1 MIVYVQK
8 KEPGECHNR
17 DTRRITVAQCG
28 KSGKR
33 DGPPYTY
40 PVRENTNRRFPEKE
54 VSVLFVSS
62 AVRAAFFIIGLLI
75 IMYQIIPLRPAIEI
89 ILDAS
94 GILAL
99 CAAFAA
105 RESFGNYIAGFLL
118 TVHKPFKIGDRISL
132 QQIDITGTVK
142 DISFRHT
149 VIESDSGSII
159 TVPNSIMNTVA
170 IEDLPEIKPKR
181 QNKKKK

>member
-1 MIVYVQK
+1 MNLDQYFTNGFENFLILTVFVMVIYTIIWTSVEK
-8 KEPGECHNR
+8 K
-17 DTRRITVAQCG
+17 I
-28 KSGKR
+28 
-33 DGPPYTY
+33 
-40 PVRENTNRRFPEKE
+40 REYNRRFPEKE

-62 AVRAAFFIIGLLI
+62 AVRAAFFIISLLI

>member
-1 MIVYVQK
+1 MNLDQYFTNGFENFLILTVFVMVIYTIIWTSVEK
-8 KEPGECHNR
+8 K
-17 DTRRITVAQCG
+17 I
-28 KSGKR
+28 
-33 DGPPYTY
+33 
-40 PVRENTNRRFPEKE
+40 REYNRRFPEKE

>member
-1 MIVYVQK
+1 MNLDQYFTNGFENFLILTVFVMVIYTIIWTSVEK
-8 KEPGECHNR
+8 K
-17 DTRRITVAQCG
+17 I
-28 KSGKR
+28 
-33 DGPPYTY
+33 
-40 PVRENTNRRFPEKE
+40 REYNRRFPEKE

-132 QQIDITGTVK
+132 QQMDITGTVK

-181 QNKKKK
+181 QSKKKK

>member
-1 MIVYVQK
+1 MNLDQYFTNGFENFLILTVFVMVIYTIIWTSVEK
-8 KEPGECHNR
+8 K
-17 DTRRITVAQCG
+17 I
-28 KSGKR
+28 
-33 DGPPYTY
+33 
-40 PVRENTNRRFPEKE
+40 REYNRRFPEKE

-132 QQIDITGTVK
+132 QQMDITGTVK

>member
-1 MIVYVQK
+1 MNLDQYFTNGFENFLILTVFVMVIYTIIWTSVEK
-8 KEPGECHNR
+8 K
-17 DTRRITVAQCG
+17 I
-28 KSGKR
+28 
-33 DGPPYTY
+33 
-40 PVRENTNRRFPEKE
+40 REYNRRFPEKE
-54 VSVLFVSS
+54 VSVQFVSS

-132 QQIDITGTVK
+132 QQMDITGTVK